1 VTLPALSSTDVLVAG
16 VPWPRHKLFAVIAGL
31 VALLVVGAVTTSAA
45 AAVLGGTAVALVVG
59 LTLKALAHPR
69 D

>member
-1 VTLPALSSTDVLVAG
+1 MTLPALSSTDVLVAG